1 MEVLGESAEATAQ
14 EPGAAARHFVPVSDQ
29 VLLSSRLLQ
38 PNQQQRLAWVAP
50 KEPGVYPY
58 VCTYPGHWRRMFG
71 ALYVVPDL
79 DQYLADPER
88 FAADATYQPKDGLLK
103 DRRPRTEWKLDDLA
117 GSVAS
122 MHGRS
127 YASAM
132 QVFQVAN
139 CIACHKMGERGVAIG
154 PDLTKLD
161 DSMKPED
168 ILKDLLNPSA
178 KINEKYQS
186 YQILTED
193 DQTITGL
200 IVAEDGD
207 SIDLVE
213 NPLAKSEVRKISK
226 SDIKIRKASP
236 VSLMPKGLLDKLSRD
251 EILDLIALLVARGD
265 PSHPAVQAEAHDH
278 GHDDH

>member
-1 MEVLGESAEATAQ
+1 
-14 EPGAAARHFVPVSDQ
+14 
-29 VLLSSRLLQ
+29 
-38 PNQQQRLAWVAP
+38 
-50 KEPGVYPY
+50 
-58 VCTYPGHWRRMFG
+58 
-71 ALYVVPDL
+71 
-79 DQYLADPER
+79 
-88 FAADATYQPKDGLLK
+88 
-103 DRRPRTEWKLDDLA
+103 
-117 GSVAS
+117 
-122 MHGRS
+122 
-127 YASAM
+127 
-132 QVFQVAN
+132 
-139 CIACHKMGERGVAIG
+139 
-154 PDLTKLD
+154 
-161 DSMKPED
+161 MKPED
-168 ILKDLLNPSA
+168 ILKDLLDPSA

-213 NPLAKSEVRKISK
+213 NPLAKTEVRTIAK